1 MRYTWHS
8 GIACRHVQWKHCL
21 HRKKEHLIFSTPKWI
36 ARVFSTLRWSVAV
49 PLLILISNRA
59 FLAEFGLW
67 MTSLGIHFNAIWQ
80 FRMPSWCLPILW
92 WILCWRFFRD
102 FAAQKILASFS
113 NVPQNVSYRHSKI
126 CSFLASRT
134 IRSLPSLFLCFWS
147 VWLAWLM
154 EVTTVQ
160 SLRQVKKAVPFAIK
174 NNPFAAWKK
183 YILANFNPN
192 FPHKFHQF
200 SHFFST
206 STSHQLLV
214 SPFFLL

>member
-8 GIACRHVQWKHCL
+8 GTACRHVQWKHCL
-21 HRKKEHLIFSTPKWI
+21 HRKKEHLIFLHQSELP
-36 ARVFSTLRWSVAV
+36 RVFSTLRWSVAV

-67 MTSLGIHFNAIWQ
+67 MTSLGTIHFNAIWQ
-80 FRMPSWCLPILW
+80 FRMPSWCFPILW

-102 FAAQKILASFS
+102 FAAQKILASFFTI
-113 NVPQNVSYRHSKI
+113 PQGLILQTFQAAVA
-126 CSFLASRT
+126 FLASRM

-160 SLRQVKKAVPFAIK
+160 SLRCR
-174 NNPFAAWKK
+174 W
-183 YILANFNPN
+183 LANS
-192 FPHKFHQF
+192 FHF
-200 SHFFST
+200 RLKTILLRMEKNTGWLIST
-206 STSHQLLV
+206 QI
-214 SPFFLL
+214 SP